1 MTTSTR
7 SGLRIPLSAQIALA
21 MALGLALGPALGS
34 RAVPFGEGAKVVIQ
48 LIKAVAAPLL
58 FLSIVSAILKT
69 EVRLASGVRM
79 VVFAILNGSLA
90 MVIGMALSNWLQPG
104 ARLRGFLAEPS
115 GGDAAAWAGKRIDFV
130 KVLVGHVPD
139 SAAKPF
145 VENAVI
151 GIVIL
156 AVLLGF
162 ALRKVRRERE
172 EQGEEGF
179 VAVERALDVGLR
191 ATEHVLGWVVKLV
204 PVAVFFVVART
215 VGEFGYAPFRGL
227 GWYVA
232 VGLLGLVLHVGVV
245 YQLWLVLYARLSLRR
260 FWGAAREP
268 VIYAAGANSSLATL
282 PLTLQALDRVGVSR
296 SASTLGACVGT
307 NLNNDGIILYEGMAV
322 LFVAQA
328 SGLDLTLAEQIAA
341 AGICM
346 VAAMGV
352 AGVPEAGFIS
362 LALVLNTLDLPIE
375 VLPLLLSVDWVLA
388 RARSVTNVLSDMVL
402 SILID
407 GPSRWLGAGDAAGSS
422 CEP

>member
-1 MTTSTR
+1 MTTSPHAGPR
-7 SGLRIPLSAQIALA
+7 VPLSAQIALA
-21 MALGLALGPALGS
+21 MVLGLALGPVFGSSAL
-34 RAVPFGEGAKVVIQ
+34 PFGEAAKVVIQ

-58 FLSIVSAILKT
+58 FFSIVTAILKT
-69 EVRLASGVRM
+69 EVRFAGGVRM
-79 VVFAILNGSLA
+79 VGFALLNGCLA
-90 MVIGMALSNWLQPG
+90 LTVGMMLSNWLRPG
-104 ARLRGFLAEPS
+104 ERLRGVFAAPPA
-115 GGDAAAWAGKRIDFV
+115 GDSSAWAGKKIDLV

-156 AVLLGF
+156 AVLVGF

-172 EQGEEGF
+172 AHGEGDF
-179 VAVERALDVGLR
+179 AVVERVLDVVLR
-191 ATEHVLGWVVKLV
+191 ATEHILAWVVKLV
-204 PVAVFFVVART
+204 PFAVFFVVART
-215 VGEFGYAPFRGL
+215 VGELGYAPFRGL
-227 GWYVA
+227 GWYVG
-232 VGLLGLVLHVGVV
+232 VGLLGLVVHIGVV
-245 YQLWLVLYARLSLRR
+245 YQLWIFLYARLSLRR

-268 VIYAAGANSSLATL
+268 VFYSLGANSSLATL
-282 PLTLQALDRVGVSR
+282 PLTLQALDRLGVSR
-296 SASTLGACVGT
+296 ASSTLGACVGT

-328 SGLDLTLAEQIAA
+328 AGLDLTLAEQIQA

-362 LALVLNTLDLPIE
+362 LAMVLNTLGLPIE
-375 VLPLLLSVDWVLA
+375 ILPLLLSVDWVLA

-407 GPSRWLGAGDAAGSS
+407 GASRWKTVGD
-422 CEP
+422 EPL